1 MGAIIKVKIDLNK
14 IDKSKIFEGKKGKYY
29 ELDVFVNDKVDNFG
43 QNVSV
48 SNPTA
53 TKEETKTY
61 LGNGKVIW
69 TNGTIEVA
77 PKQDQP
83 SVPSQPQSNDDSGLP
98 F

>member
-14 IDKSKIFEGKKGKYY
+14 IDKSKIYKGAKGNYY
-29 ELDVFVNDKVDNFG
+29 ELDVFVNDKVDNYG

-53 TKEETKTY
+53 TKEEAKTY

-77 PKQDQP
+77 PKQE
-83 SVPSQPQSNDDSGLP
+83 QPQPKEDLP